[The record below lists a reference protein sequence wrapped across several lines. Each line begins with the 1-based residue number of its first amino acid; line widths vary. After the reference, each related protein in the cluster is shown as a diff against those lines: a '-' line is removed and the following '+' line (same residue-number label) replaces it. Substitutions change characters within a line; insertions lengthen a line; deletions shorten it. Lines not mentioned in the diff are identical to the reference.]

1 MTLSVDTSPSAESP
15 EDSARSRAP
24 TFGVRP
30 DGSNS
35 RPDGSN
41 QPRPTAALQLVH
53 ESARLATDGS
63 QIQRDGFVQV
73 RVAGAPRDM
82 GLQHG
87 EQLRDEIRGIIDAIH
102 HHVLYGQPG
111 ALGWWVRRAVRS
123 LAGMMGTRM
132 PRRYRHE
139 LQGIA
144 HAADVP
150 YRDLLLINSF
160 DDVLAN
166 LRLLGALFGRLG
178 CSVFAVTAERT
189 ASRELVCGR
198 NLDYFVMSA
207 AGEDAWAATNY
218 MKEHLAVVEYAPEGG
233 AGFVSVGWPGFIG
246 AATAM
251 SERGIVVSS
260 LSVPTMANWPLAT
273 PATFTY
279 RRIMEEADSLDA
291 GVGMIRRASRTQGN
305 NVLVGSGDEGT
316 AVVVEYTPR
325 RMAVRQPEAGWIA
338 ATNHFNHPDM
348 LRHDGRQAFQ
358 SSTERFARL
367 GQLCSSD
374 GACTSEAPDFGCFLT
389 DLETRFP
396 DANEYCTVH
405 NPCTVYST
413 LFAPA
418 QRTMWV
424 RASDRADRTFQE
436 ISL

>member
-1 MTLSVDTSPSAESP
+1 M
-15 EDSARSRAP
+15 
-24 TFGVRP
+24 
-30 DGSNS
+30 
-35 RPDGSN
+35 
-41 QPRPTAALQLVH
+41 
-53 ESARLATDGS
+53 
-63 QIQRDGFVQV
+63 I
-73 RVAGAPRDM
+73 RVAGPPHQM

-111 ALGWWVRRAVRS
+111 ALGWWVRQAVRAT
-123 LAGMMGTRM
+123 AGMLATRM
-132 PRRYRHE
+132 PRRYRE
-139 LQGIA
+139 EVLGVA
-144 HAADVP
+144 RAADVRH
-150 YRDLLLINSF
+150 RDVLLINCF

-178 CSVFAVTAERT
+178 CSAFAVTPDRT
-189 ASRELVCGR
+189 ASGELVCGR

-207 AGEDAWAATNY
+207 AGDDAWAATSY
-218 MKEHLAVVEYAPEGG
+218 MKEHLAVVEYAPAGR
-233 AGFVSVGWPGFIG
+233 AGFASVGWPGFIG

-251 SERGIVVSS
+251 SERGLVVSS
-260 LSVPTMANWPLAT
+260 LSVPTLANWAYAT

-279 RRIMEEADSLDA
+279 RRIMEDAVDLDRA
-291 GVGMIRRASRTQGN
+291 VEMIRGASRTQGN
-305 NVLVGSGDEGT
+305 NVLLGSGSEGK

-325 RMAVRQPEAGWIA
+325 RMAVRVPQDGWIA

-348 LRHDGRQAFQ
+348 LRHDAKQAFQ

-367 GQLCSSD
+367 GELCSSE
-374 GACTSEAPDFGCFLT
+374 GACASEPADLGCFLT

-396 DANEYCTVH
+396 DASEYCTVH

-418 QRTMWV
+418 RRTMWV

-436 ISL
+436 ISLEGG